1 MSSYNLL
8 CKYTTPLTG
17 HKSIVAIKKSSIG
30 QEALHSGRRWPREA
44 ESHLF
49 YPSKGGEAY
58 ADYITYREIYRYD
71 NRKEQQPPLGQ
82 VNGCLSNS

>member
-1 MSSYNLL
+1 MYLTVNRGIVTIKSPLL
-8 CKYTTPLTG
+8 G
-17 HKSIVAIKKSSIG
+17 KKHCIAAG
-30 QEALHSGRRWPREA
+30 GWQRGA

-71 NRKEQQPPLGQ
+71 NRKEQQRPLGQ